1 MVSGWRIPQAIQERR
16 ARLMRVRLVIACALA
31 TSASTP
37 ATAQPAAIP
46 TEDDVPVALLVD
58 VTSGQ
63 VLFARNAHR
72 RFVPASITKV
82 MTLYLAFEMIE
93 AGRLDP
99 RQPLVVT
106 PQVASEWSGKGST
119 MFLQADDRVQLSDL
133 LKGIATVSANDAS
146 IVVAEK
152 GAGSVPAWTAQM
164 NAKAR
169 SIGMEQSHFATP
181 NGWPDGG
188 RTFTTASDLVTLAT
202 ALVRDHPKKYKKFI
216 GLPDFRYGPIAQS
229 NRDPMIGRIEGSDGI
244 KTGYTNEAGF
254 GYLGTAKR
262 GDQRLVM
269 VLAGAYRNATRAR
282 SARSLIEWGFTA
294 FDRQR
299 LFSSGSIVG
308 SARVQN
314 GAASNVDLITDRAV
328 AVNAPKGKA
337 EDIRITITYDGPLR
351 APIAEGEKVGVLE
364 IQVPDMEPA
373 RVPLLAR
380 TSVSKAGLMDRI
392 ANAFS
397 GWFG

>member
-1 MVSGWRIPQAIQERR
+1 MEGGRR
-16 ARLMRVRLVIACALA
+16 TLQGIAGGRAYVLYACAVVALA
-31 TSASTP
+31 LGTP
-37 ATAQPAAIP
+37 ALAQTAAIP
-46 TEDDVPVALLVD
+46 TEDDVPIALLVD

-63 VLFARNAHR
+63 VLFARNADR

-93 AGRLDP
+93 AGRLDL
-99 RQPLVVT
+99 RQPVVVT
-106 PQVASEWSGKGST
+106 PQVAGEWSGKGSS
-119 MFLQADDRVQLSDL
+119 MFLQAEDRVQLSDL

-152 GAGSVPAWTAQM
+152 GAGSVAAWTAQM
-164 NAKAR
+164 SATAR

-188 RTFTTASDLVTLAT
+188 QTFTTATDLVTLAG
-202 ALVRDHPKKYKKFI
+202 AIIRDHPKKYKEFI
-216 GLPDFRYGPIAQS
+216 GLPGFRYGPIAQP
-229 NRDPMIGRIEGSDGI
+229 NRDPLIGRIEGADGI

-262 GDQRLVM
+262 GNQRLVM
-269 VLAGAYRNATRAR
+269 VVAGAYRNATRAR
-282 SARSLIEWGFTA
+282 SARSLMEWGFTA

-299 LFSSGSIVG
+299 LFAKGMSVG
-308 SARVQN
+308 RARVQN
-314 GAASNVDLITDRAV
+314 GSASGVDLVTDRAV
-328 AVNAPKGKA
+328 AVNVPKGKA
-337 EDIRITITYDGPLR
+337 GDIRIAITYDGPLR
-351 APIAEGEKVGVLE
+351 APIAAGEKVGVLE

-373 RVPLLAR
+373 RVPLLAG
-380 TSVSKAGLMDRI
+380 TAVPKAGLMDRI
-392 ANAFS
+392 ANAFT